1 MAPRKVGGPAAG
13 LPPGVEAGPLGT
25 RFVAFLIDRSVP
37 AVVGGL
43 ASVLATQIPGQRTLI
58 LVIAGVLIL
67 AWALLVWQMYAVRAA
82 GPGMRLMKLQLVGYT
97 DGRPIGWGRFF
108 LRWLVLA
115 LLGATGIGLL
125 FMIIFLILHPRR
137 QGWHDLAADSV
148 VIKER
153 VLAPPR
159 SVESAAPAAVE
170 PSRAPAVE
178 SAPEDT
184 APVETAPVETA
195 PVETAPVETAP
206 GEPVPGE
213 PVPVGNAPAENL
225 SVGAAPLETA
235 PVGTALAGASIAEY
249 SSTGPMAAD
258 VSGPEEPRPG
268 EPAVH
273 EQEVEPSSQQPVAV
287 ADFDRDRRPLDEG
300 WMVMLDD
307 GREIEVSGLVLL
319 GRNPQPRAGEEDA
332 QLIKVVD
339 ETRTVSK
346 SHLALGVDGNG
357 MYVMDRGSTNGSTVT
372 NQDGSS
378 QPCLAGDLVAVHPG
392 TVVSFGDHWL
402 EVRRP

>member
-13 LPPGVEAGPLGT
+13 LPPGVDAGPLGA
-25 RFVAFLIDRSVP
+25 RFVAYLIDRSVP
-37 AVVGGL
+37 AVVAGL
-43 ASVLATQIPGQRTLI
+43 ASVMATQIPDQRTLI

-67 AWALLVWQMYAVRAA
+67 AWALLVWQMFAMRAA

-115 LLGATGIGLL
+115 LLATTSIGLL
-125 FMIIFLILHPRR
+125 FMIIFLVRHPRR

-159 SVESAAPAAVE
+159 SAESAAPAAVE
-170 PSRAPAVE
+170 PSRAPTAV

-184 APVETAPVETA
+184 APVDTAPGQAAPVEPG
-195 PVETAPVETAP
+195 PVE
-206 GEPVPGE
+206 
-213 PVPVGNAPAENL
+213 N
-225 SVGAAPLETA
+225 A
-235 PVGTALAGASIAEY
+235 PVGTGPRESAPVVAAAAGASTEEY
-249 SSTGPMAAD
+249 VSTGPMAAD
-258 VSGPEEPRPG
+258 VPPGPEEPRPG

-273 EQEVEPSSQQPVAV
+273 EPEIEPRSQQPVAV

-300 WMVMLDD
+300 WMVVLDD
-307 GREIEVSGLVLL
+307 GREIEISGLVLL

-346 SHLALGVDGNG
+346 SHLTLGVDGNG

-372 NQDGSS
+372 DQDGSS
-378 QPCLAGDLVAVHPG
+378 HPCLAGDLVAVHPG

>member
-1 MAPRKVGGPAAG
+1 M
-13 LPPGVEAGPLGT
+13 
-25 RFVAFLIDRSVP
+25 
-37 AVVGGL
+37 
-43 ASVLATQIPGQRTLI
+43 
-58 LVIAGVLIL
+58 LIL

-159 SVESAAPAAVE
+159 SVETAAPAAVE

-184 APVETAPVETA
+184 APVETAPVKLRRQ
-195 PVETAPVETAP
+195 TAPVETAP
-206 GEPVPGE
+206 GRDCRARRTRAGRKRAR
-213 PVPVGNAPAENL
+213 GKRAPSAP
-225 SVGAAPLETA
+225 PLETA
-235 PVGTALAGASIAEY
+235 PVGTASAGASTAEY

-332 QLIKVVD
+332 QLIKVAD

-392 TVVSFGDHWL
+392 TRGV
-402 EVRRP
+402 VRRPLARGPPALNPGGLVR

>member
-1 MAPRKVGGPAAG
+1 MARAGVSGPVIG
-13 LPPGVEAGPLGT
+13 LPPGVEIGPLGS
-25 RFVAFLIDRSVP
+25 RFLAYVIDRSVP

-43 ASVLATQIPGQRTLI
+43 ASVLIVQLPNQRTLVAV
-58 LVIAGVLIL
+58 LAAVIVV
-67 AWALLVWQMYAVRAA
+67 AWGLLVWQMYAVRAA
-82 GPGMRLMKLQLVGYT
+82 GPGMRLLKLQLVGYT

-153 VLAPPR
+153 ALAPPKADEAPAAAIAPAEESAEAGPLAAEVPPMPAEPVPRQPAVLAP
-159 SVESAAPAAVE
+159 
-170 PSRAPAVE
+170 
-178 SAPEDT
+178 
-184 APVETAPVETA
+184 
-195 PVETAPVETAP
+195 
-206 GEPVPGE
+206 
-213 PVPVGNAPAENL
+213 
-225 SVGAAPLETA
+225 
-235 PVGTALAGASIAEY
+235 
-249 SSTGPMAAD
+249 
-258 VSGPEEPRPG
+258 
-268 EPAVH
+268 
-273 EQEVEPSSQQPVAV
+273 EQEATSERPVTVAAMEREPEPEV
-287 ADFDRDRRPLDEG
+287 DHRGLEEG
-300 WMVMLDD
+300 WQVVLDD
-307 GREIEVSGLVLL
+307 GRELEVRGLVLL

-332 QLIKVVD
+332 QLIKVAD

-372 NQDGSS
+372 MQDGASH
-378 QPCLAGDLVAVHPG
+378 PCPPGDLVAVQPG
-392 TVVSFGDHWL
+392 AVVSFGDHWL